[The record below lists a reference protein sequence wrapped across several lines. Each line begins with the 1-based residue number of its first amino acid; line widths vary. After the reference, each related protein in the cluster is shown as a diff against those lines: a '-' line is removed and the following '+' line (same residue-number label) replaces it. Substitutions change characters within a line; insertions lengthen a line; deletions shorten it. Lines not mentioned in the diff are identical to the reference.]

1 MVDAVGVV
9 HESRALLLGALTQ
22 LSAGARSRRAP
33 PPLLGEIGGVQGH
46 PPAAAGEAP
55 LALRVWAFPGHG
67 FLGNRAGKGSR
78 GTVGYLTP
86 ALEAPG
92 RAALAR
98 RGASLGPLLDGLL
111 AWTWWAWAV
120 VGAMGEA
127 VGRGT
132 VHAPVHR
139 QDLPTRYRRRVSP
152 EDAVLSF

>member
-1 MVDAVGVV
+1 MA
-9 HESRALLLGALTQ
+9 
-22 LSAGARSRRAP
+22 
-33 PPLLGEIGGVQGH
+33 
-46 PPAAAGEAP
+46 
-55 LALRVWAFPGHG
+55 

-78 GTVGYLTP
+78 GTVAYLTP

-98 RGASLGPLLDGLL
+98 RGASWGLCCLL